1 MVRRCRQLSA
11 PLWPERVGECFDPP
25 PTSLDQQQ
33 PGGAVDQGWPRH
45 REDHGGAASRR
56 VPALHATLSENGDL
70 LRQSSHRLSR
80 RRRTPRRH
88 RLDQA
93 FIRHACTSPN
103 ETGEGVSVSWWLA
116 SLLCFLLFA
125 LERRTRAIVLP
136 QTVSLYRPG
145 EFYCSHRFHWGMYM
159 PFQPFLFTH
168 SLLNLS
174 ATTMYLQHF
183 MLIFQT
189 ESGFSKKRCS
199 DVQD

>member
-1 MVRRCRQLSA
+1 MATCYDNRAIVSRA
-11 PLWPERVGECFDPP
+11 A
-25 PTSLDQQQ
+25 
-33 PGGAVDQGWPRH
+33 AV
-45 REDHGGAASRR
+45 
-56 VPALHATLSENGDL
+56 LHAVIAWTGS
-70 LRQSSHRLSR
+70 
-80 RRRTPRRH
+80 
-88 RLDQA
+88 
-93 FIRHACTSPN
+93 FIRHACTSHN

-145 EFYCSHRFHWGMYM
+145 EFYCSHRFHWGIYM

-199 DVQD
+199 DVQDWGQVCSFQGKNCGGFGAFTTSKHQPRLWQACRTTCRGSFSPSQTSR

>member
-1 MVRRCRQLSA
+1 M
-11 PLWPERVGECFDPP
+11 WPERVGSCDDPP
-25 PTSLDQQQ
+25 PTSLDQQH
-33 PGGAVDQGWPRH
+33 PRGAVDQGWPRH

-93 FIRHACTSPN
+93 CIRHACTSHN

-174 ATTMYLQHF
+174 ATTMYLHHF

>member
-1 MVRRCRQLSA
+1 MATCYDNRAIVSRA
-11 PLWPERVGECFDPP
+11 A
-25 PTSLDQQQ
+25 
-33 PGGAVDQGWPRH
+33 AV
-45 REDHGGAASRR
+45 
-56 VPALHATLSENGDL
+56 LHAVIAWTGS
-70 LRQSSHRLSR
+70 
-80 RRRTPRRH
+80 
-88 RLDQA
+88 

-145 EFYCSHRFHWGMYM
+145 EFYCSHRFHWGIYM

-199 DVQD
+199 DVQDWGQVCSFQGKNCGGFGAFTNKPTS